1 MAKQLTTQEKLQV
14 ILGDFKLFTKNFI
27 KIIDND
33 GNTVPFV
40 LNPEQEEYIDT
51 MQKFNIILKGRQI
64 GFSTLSLAY
73 MVYSACT
80 KPDTNYVIITHH
92 DKVSKKMFAK
102 LKKMYKSLPHK
113 KFPNLFPTELLN
125 NRDELSLS
133 NGSRIEVATARG
145 DDMLRGSTYQFIHL
159 SEMAFYPD
167 DMQKEIL
174 TSAIP
179 ALAKNDTSMI
189 WIESTANGYNYYQE
203 LFTKSYKGGEVW
215 KAYFYNWLAK
225 AYQKQFKK
233 AHNEAEEWYKAQNKG
248 VRLSPKDLEHDEKI
262 LYEKYGASLRQLM
275 WRRYQIS
282 LDSLEK
288 FKQEYPTTPEE
299 AFAGTQVSVFNLSMI
314 QERLLNLIP
323 IISYNEL
330 SDLPEVLLP
339 HIGKSLFIHQMPKS
353 KTRYFGGVDTASG
366 SGGEN
371 DSSTISIIDPDGEQV
386 ASFHK
391 NDIPV
396 YRFAEVVAALGRYYN
411 SAFLAIEKNSYGLPL
426 IERVYNDY
434 NYYNIMKQ
442 K

>member
-1 MAKQLTTQEKLQV
+1 PTAY
-14 ILGDFKLFTKNFI
+14 
-27 KIIDND
+27 
-33 GNTVPFV
+33 
-40 LNPEQEEYIDT
+40 EQEI
-51 MQKFNIILKGRQI
+51 GRDKPVVW
-64 GFSTLSLAY
+64 Y
-73 MVYSACT
+73 YSA
-80 KPDTNYVIITHH
+80 
-92 DKVSKKMFAK
+92 
-102 LKKMYKSLPHK
+102 
-113 KFPNLFPTELLN
+113 
-125 NRDELSLS
+125 
-133 NGSRIEVATARG
+133 
-145 DDMLRGSTYQFIHL
+145 
-159 SEMAFYPD
+159 
-167 DMQKEIL
+167 
-174 TSAIP
+174 P
-179 ALAKNDTSMI
+179 ALPPQIRFAI
-189 WIESTANGYNYYQE
+189 Q
-203 LFTKSYKGGEVW
+203 TKD
-215 KAYFYNWLAK
+215 
-225 AYQKQFKK
+225 
-233 AHNEAEEWYKAQNKG
+233 EAEEWYKAQNKG

-339 HIGKSLFIHQMPKS
+339 HIGKSLFIHQMPES

-442 K
+442 KTFDQKGRKKFTKGWNTNQTNKSILISDFKEAFETGQVLIHCRETLDQMAIYEENNGKLGNKKGKGKHDDLVMSFGLAIQARKVNKYYVDI